1 MRCRDDVSP
10 SMPET
15 FGRRL
20 QRLRMERGIS
30 VGMLARTVGVTE
42 SAIRQ
47 LESGTSKSASFSVGL
62 KIADYLEIDPH
73 VLAFGEGESL
83 AATVRELRHRV
94 EALEGGGP
102 AERRRARP

>member
-1 MRCRDDVSP
+1 
-10 SMPET
+10 MPET

-30 VGMLARTVGVTE
+30 VGTLARTVGVTE

-47 LESGTSKSASFSVGL
+47 LEAGTSKSASFAVGL
-62 KIADYLEIDPH
+62 KIADFLGVDPH

-94 EALEGGGP
+94 EALEGEGL
-102 AERRRARP
+102 AQRRSSRP